1 MRILI
6 ILLFVSFNAVGQ
18 FASTTIDSDVPEEKL
33 SKFYLGI
40 GGGVAF
46 RGGDINYWN
55 NYSTG
60 INLTLLNLGYR
71 INERFGVTANWNSSG
86 HGLGAYSSI
95 GIGYLSVG
103 GIISVP
109 TKQFTW
115 DIKPQFAPLVGGVFS
130 DDVLYELGLY
140 ESILIGSGFVFV
152 NSLVRSTKKGFT
164 YSLDLDYL
172 SSYFNKARIDGIMY
186 DDNST
191 YNSLRIG
198 VGIRYNFKSK

>member
-1 MRILI
+1 MRIFT
-6 ILLFVSFNAVGQ
+6 ILLFISINSFSQGFVVAK
-18 FASTTIDSDVPEEKL
+18 EEDKEL

-71 INERFGVTANWNSSG
+71 INETFGITANWNSSG
-86 HGLGAYSSI
+86 HGLGANSAI
-95 GIGYLSVG
+95 GIGYLSIG

-115 DIKPQFAPLVGGVFS
+115 DIKPQYAPLVAGVFS
-130 DDVLYELGLY
+130 DDILYELGLY
-140 ESILIGSGFVFV
+140 ESYLLGSGFVFG

-164 YSLDLDYL
+164 YSLDIDYL
-172 SSYFNKARIDGIMY
+172 SSYFNQARIDGIYY
-186 DDNST
+186 DDSST
-191 YNSLRIG
+191 YNSFRVG
-198 VGIRYNFKSK
+198 VGIRYNF